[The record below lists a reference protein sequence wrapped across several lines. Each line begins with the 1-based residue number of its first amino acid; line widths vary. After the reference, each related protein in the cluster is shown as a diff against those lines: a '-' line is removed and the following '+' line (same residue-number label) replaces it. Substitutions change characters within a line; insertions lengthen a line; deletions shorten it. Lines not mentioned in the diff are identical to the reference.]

1 MFSYTDAAA
10 DDAALRAAS
19 ADTLVDAARDA
30 LRLSRQAEAR
40 TILLAERIGRETYER
55 VMAARPQRRTIPD
68 APDKAAVGEV
78 SLRLGVSKSTAA
90 RWIRLGGALWE
101 MDTTRLAFLAGD
113 LSTARVQVIVDALE
127 SVDSEVRLQAEPLAL
142 RLAAR
147 ASADRVLR
155 DQVAE
160 LVISLDPDAAA
171 EMRDEFAGR
180 HQDVRVTDDAHG
192 HASIDATVPAE
203 VGVHLRKRIAGLVA
217 ERTCDRDPRT
227 VGERRVA
234 AFAELHRLPG
244 ARLECACGRGDCAL
258 GPTST
263 ASAVDTDSENGSG
276 GGGFDT
282 SLAPLSPTQP
292 PESCTS
298 APGGST
304 QPPGKGG
311 GGFDTGLAP
320 LSPTQ
325 PAEVGG
331 GGFDTGLAPLS
342 PTQPAEVGG
351 GFDTSLAPLASTQ
364 PAEVG
369 GGGFDTGL
377 APLGPTQPPG
387 NEPAAEQMSLTVVI
401 DPTGATPPYLRGY
414 GSIDPDHAH
423 VLTESRTATT
433 RPAPTPPQ
441 PIWAAL
447 ADQRP
452 QAPPVDPT
460 GHGGYRSPP
469 RGTLHY
475 RPTQKLRE
483 KIIALDR
490 ICRYPFCG
498 KPAEDCHL
506 DHLVKFNHSDPENGG
521 WTVEFNL
528 APLCAPDHHR
538 KHLGLWLPTMH
549 TDRTITWRNPN
560 TGDTIITHP
569 R

>member
-1 MFSYTDAAA
+1 MIFSYTDAIA

-19 ADTLVDAARDA
+19 ADTLIDAARDA
-30 LRLSRQAEAR
+30 LRLSRQAEAH
-40 TILLAERIGRETYER
+40 TILLAERIGRETYDQ

-78 SLRLGVSKSTAA
+78 SLRLGVSKSKAA
-90 RWIRLGGALWE
+90 RWIRLGGALLD
-101 MDTTRLAFLAGD
+101 MDATRLAFLAGD
-113 LSTARVQVIVDALE
+113 LSTARVQVIVNALE
-127 SVDSEVRLQAEPLAL
+127 ALDSEVRELAEPLAL

-155 DQVAE
+155 DQVAA
-160 LVISLDPDAAA
+160 LVISLDPDTAAD
-171 EMRDEFAGR
+171 MRDEFAGR

-203 VGVHLRKRIAGLVA
+203 VGVHLRKQIAALVA

-263 ASAVDTDSENGSG
+263 ASTVDLSDENGSG

-282 SLAPLSPTQP
+282 SLAPL
-292 PESCTS
+292 
-298 APGGST
+298 GST
-304 QPPGKGG
+304 QPPE
-311 GGFDTGLAP
+311 DDAP
-320 LSPTQ
+320 
-325 PAEVGG
+325 V
-331 GGFDTGLAPLS
+331 
-342 PTQPAEVGG
+342 
-351 GFDTSLAPLASTQ
+351 
-364 PAEVG
+364 
-369 GGGFDTGL
+369 
-377 APLGPTQPPG
+377 PLGPTQPPG
-387 NEPAAEQMSLTVVI
+387 MGAAEAEQTSLTVVI
-401 DPTGATPPYLRGY
+401 DPTGAMPPYLRGY
-414 GSIDPDHAH
+414 GFIDPDHAH

-433 RPAPTPPQ
+433 RPAPIQPE

-469 RGTLHY
+469 RGALHY

-483 KIIALDR
+483 KIITLDR

-506 DHLVKFNHSDPENGG
+506 DHIVKFNHSDPENGG

-528 APLCAPDHHR
+528 APLCTPDHHR
-538 KHLGLWLPTMH
+538 KHLGLWIPTMH
-549 TDRTITWRNPN
+549 TDRTITWRNPD
-560 TGDTIITHP
+560 TGDTIVTYP

>member
-1 MFSYTDAAA
+1 MMLSYTDAAA

-19 ADTLVDAARDA
+19 ADALVDAARDA

-40 TILLAERIGRETYER
+40 TILLAERIGHATYDR
-55 VMAARPQRRTIPD
+55 VMADRPQRRTIPD

-78 SLRLGVSKSTAA
+78 SLRLGVSKSKAA
-90 RWIRLGGALWE
+90 RWIRLGGALLD
-101 MDTTRLAFLAGD
+101 MDATRLTFLAGD
-113 LSTARVQVIVDALE
+113 LSTARVQVIVNALE
-127 SVDSEVRLQAEPLAL
+127 SLDSEVREQAEPLAL
-142 RLAAR
+142 RLPAR

-155 DQVAE
+155 DQLAE

-171 EMRDEFAGR
+171 DMRDEFAGR

-203 VGVHLRKRIAGLVA
+203 VGVHLRKQIAGLVA

-244 ARLECACGRGDCAL
+244 ARLECACGRDDCAL

-263 ASAVDTDSENGSG
+263 APVSNDGSENRSG
-276 GGGFDT
+276 GGD
-282 SLAPLSPTQP
+282 
-292 PESCTS
+292 
-298 APGGST
+298 
-304 QPPGKGG
+304 
-311 GGFDTGLAP
+311 
-320 LSPTQ
+320 
-325 PAEVGG
+325 
-331 GGFDTGLAPLS
+331 
-342 PTQPAEVGG
+342 
-351 GFDTSLAPLASTQ
+351 
-364 PAEVG
+364 
-369 GGGFDTGL
+369 FDTGL

-387 NEPAAEQMSLTVVI
+387 NGCAQPPDNEPAAEQTSLTVVV

-433 RPAPTPPQ
+433 RPAPVPSE

-460 GHGGYRSPP
+460 GHGRYRSPP
-469 RGTLHY
+469 RGALHY

-506 DHLVKFNHSDPENGG
+506 DHIVKFNHSDPENGG

-528 APLCAPDHHR
+528 APLCTPDHHR

-549 TDRTITWRNPN
+549 TDRTITWRNPD
-560 TGDTIITHP
+560 TGDTIVTYP